1 MWTYI
6 RNGESVS
13 KLVGLYTG
21 GLYSEV
27 YGMLFATVSV
37 GPYRNIFLH
46 ETLGKHFSSTDLPT
60 NRSILQVRT
69 DYICIIFLYFYQL
82 NTTGLNSV
90 ADSNSKVKLE
100 KHG

>member
-1 MWTYI
+1 MYI
-6 RNGESVS
+6 YISLKS
-13 KLVGLYTG
+13 KCYVP
-21 GLYSEV
+21 
-27 YGMLFATVSV
+27 VSV

-90 ADSNSKVKLE
+90 ADSNSKVKLD